1 MVENSASDVPV
12 TDDFA
17 VINFAVPCRSYKAR
31 HSLPPRI
38 LCAGRRSNPVPAG
51 VHPGGLRK
59 ASILEYIFMY
69 VTNCLQ
75 S

>member
-38 LCAGRRSNPVPAG
+38 LCAGRRSNPVPG
-51 VHPGGLRK
+51 EEGLNPR
-59 ASILEYIFMY
+59 IYIY
-69 VTNCLQ
+69 VCDKLLAVLVAL
-75 S
+75 